1 MRTSLVVLTVVSL
14 LVGTAI
20 LAGADERVWKDAHRG
35 TGIVIALSPSE
46 VTLKEGDDFHR
57 MAVDLG
63 TRILIASDDRVRQI
77 GVGDYVAEECVPDGK
92 DGVRAVRLTLY
103 RPAWME
109 NASPEN

>member
-1 MRTSLVVLTVVSL
+1 MRTSSVLLTVVSL
-14 LVGTAI
+14 LAGTAI
-20 LAGADERVWKDAHRG
+20 LAGAEGGAGKDVHRG

-46 VTLKEGDDFHR
+46 IALREGEGPHR

-63 TRILIASDDRVRQI
+63 TRILIVPDDRVREL
-77 GVGDYVAEECVPDGK
+77 GVGDYVAEECVSDGK
-92 DGVRAVRLTLY
+92 GGARAITLNLY